1 MTNLP
6 SAAPDVPPTT
16 DLLSYAERN
25 LSQATLRLGRLRTRS
40 RGSQL
45 HRDLTAV
52 FYDIQA
58 AREAIVAVLSALV
71 DPAIDEEAESR
82 GSL

>member
-6 SAAPDVPPTT
+6 SDAPDAPPMT
-16 DLLSYAERN
+16 DLLSHAERN
-25 LSQATLRLGRLRTRS
+25 LSQATVRLGRLRTRS

-58 AREAIVAVLSALV
+58 AREAVVTVLSALV
-71 DPAIDEEAESR
+71 DAPIDEEAESR
-82 GSL
+82 GSP